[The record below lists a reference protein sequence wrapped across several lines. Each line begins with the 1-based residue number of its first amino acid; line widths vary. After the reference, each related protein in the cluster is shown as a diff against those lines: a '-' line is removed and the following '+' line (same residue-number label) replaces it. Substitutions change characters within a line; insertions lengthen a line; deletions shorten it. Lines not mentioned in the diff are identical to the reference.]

1 MLSESWFTAM
11 IFIFYVASISL
22 LNASSPLMY
31 ELTAE
36 MSYPI
41 TEEFLG
47 GKAWSLDYI
56 LGGKSSVVYCGNPR
70 TLFFNVADARIAWA
84 AVFNSLKWLIS
95 VKAGIYPAPFQ
106 FSLAQLILPIL
117 FFFSSKRI
125 IRLVSIRAVW
135 AKEAHDYL

>member
-1 MLSESWFTAM
+1 M

-47 GKAWSLDYI
+47 GKAPLSVDYI
-56 LGGKSSVVYCGNPR
+56 WGQASIEMFWHPG
-70 TLFFNVADARIAWA
+70 TLLINVT
-84 AVFNSLKWLIS
+84 
-95 VKAGIYPAPFQ
+95 
-106 FSLAQLILPIL
+106 
-117 FFFSSKRI
+117 
-125 IRLVSIRAVW
+125 
-135 AKEAHDYL
+135 